1 MNTFSVNAGSE
12 TVLLTA
18 NNICTVIILL
28 CNILHSISEIFIFC

>member
-18 NNICTVIILL
+18 NNMHCYYIIM
-28 CNILHSISEIFIFC
+28 